1 VVALP
6 APTAAE
12 LAALQVANTSVKS
25 ATAGAA
31 TNKGR
36 PLAIGFGRAVPVTDR
51 TIGGADLSW
60 QPLPDGGRAARID
73 IASEGAAAIRIALS
87 MPDTD
92 PAVSIRFAGS
102 TDDTAVF
109 GPYPANAIAEATAR
123 DGEYWSPVI
132 QGSTATVEIYLPSG
146 IATNS
151 VGFTL
156 AGISHLVVGGEGLRK
171 VDPIAGTGKS
181 EACEI
186 DVACVAQQT
195 PALVNAAK
203 SVARITFVEFG
214 VSYLCSGTLV
224 NDSVSSMTPYFYTA
238 AHCMTSQYAART
250 LNLFFFYDAITCG
263 SKVNPPYAQ
272 MTGGGTLLGRS
283 WDWDWALLRLN
294 GTPPNGVFLAAWN
307 ADPLMPATE
316 AIVLHHPDGDVKK
329 WSLGRTLGFS
339 SILNGSTMTRVIY
352 SQGSTESGSSGAP
365 LMTYNSAFGGYYEVR
380 GGLYGG
386 DASCTNIGGTNY
398 FSRLD
403 NALPL
408 LRQYLTPDAPNSRAV
423 APAVEF
429 YNAVLRLY
437 FLTADPS
444 EINDLDTGVHL
455 DWVRTGER
463 FLVYTDPDLA
473 PADAS
478 PVCRVYEKPGFHGR
492 ALLFGESRGMR
503 GHHPEVRRPL
513 DIRERERV
521 LHPDAQPGDG
531 AMPREHQAGMALSQ
545 QIRRQP
551 SIHHGDR
558 DPQRHGEGPFS
569 LDGGGLRPGAVL
581 PDHVHA
587 GSIAFGMP
595 APSGERQAR
604 SVGYAHEPDAA

>member
-1 VVALP
+1 MP
-6 APTAAE
+6 A
-12 LAALQVANTSVKS
+12 
-25 ATAGAA
+25 
-31 TNKGR
+31 
-36 PLAIGFGRAVPVTDR
+36 
-51 TIGGADLSW
+51 
-60 QPLPDGGRAARID
+60 
-73 IASEGAAAIRIALS
+73 
-87 MPDTD
+87 TD

-146 IATNS
+146 VATNS

-171 VDPIAGTGKS
+171 VDPIAGIGKS

-272 MTGGGTLLGRS
+272 MTGGARTRPQLGTGTGRS
-283 WDWDWALLRLN
+283 EAQRH
-294 GTPPNGVFLAAWN
+294 PPNGVFLAAWN
-307 ADPLMPATE
+307 ADPPMPATE
-316 AIVLHHPDGDVKK
+316 VIVLHHPDGDVKK

-339 SILNGSTMTRVIY
+339 SVLNGSTMTRVIY

-365 LMTYNSAFGGYYEVR
+365 LMTYNPAFGGYYEVR

-386 DASCTNIGGTNY
+386 DATCTTIGGTNY

-429 YNAVLRLY
+429 YNAVLQLY

-444 EINDLDTGVHL
+444 EINDLDTGVHP

-478 PVCRVYEKPGFHGR
+478 PVCRLYEKPGFHD
-492 ALLFGESRGMR
+492 AHFYSASPAECADTIQKFGDHWIFESANVFYIQT
-503 GHHPEVRRPL
+503 PN
-513 DIRERERV
+513 
-521 LHPDAQPGDG
+521 
-531 AMPREHQAGMALSQ
+531 QATGLCPANTKPVWRFLNRLVANHRYTTEIAFRNDMA
-545 QIRRQP
+545 
-551 SIHHGDR
+551 R
-558 DPQRHGEGPFS
+558 DPFLWTAEGY
-569 LDGGGLRPGAVL
+569 GPGPYFPIMCTPV
-581 PDHVHA
+581 
-587 GSIAFGMP
+587 
-595 APSGERQAR
+595 Q
-604 SVGYAHEPDAA
+604 